1 MTNQKE
7 EGTLVPTEPEA
18 ATATPQSR
26 PSKSDS
32 EGTES
37 GPEMDEFVLG
47 RRGIMAFF
55 TLSVLT
61 LMVALDGTSIS
72 VALPIITQDL
82 KGTAIEAFWSGTSF
96 LLASTVFQPNFAS
109 LSGIFGR
116 RPLVLVAL
124 TLFFVGTVVC
134 SVANNFTYMLVGRSI
149 QGVGGGGLIAL
160 SEVIVTDLVP
170 LRLRGQ
176 YFGILSAMWSVGS
189 VTGPILGGGF
199 SQDVTWRWIFYINFP
214 FIGVGL
220 VTIILFLKLNIIPTS
235 LAEKLRQIDYV
246 GTIIFV
252 GSMSS
257 FLIPLTWG
265 GILYDWDSWRTL
277 VPLIIGVVG
286 LLVFSF
292 YEYSFA
298 KDPIIPPKIFQNR
311 TAAVSF
317 AGSFL
322 QGLVLWCLLYYQPLY
337 YEAVKGYSPIMAGV
351 ALFPAT
357 FTVAPSAGVVGVL
370 VTKYGHYRWA
380 IWLGWSLSTFGLGL
394 LCYMDVDTSIP
405 AFIFINIVPGIGL
418 GLLFPSIGFAIQAS
432 ATNDTLAIAVGMF
445 SFFRAMGQAVGV
457 AIGGVVF
464 QNQMYSNL
472 VASGIPA
479 LASMASEYSQDA
491 AGLVEVIKRMPDG
504 AEKLGLQTAYTDSL
518 RIVYAVCCG
527 ICGIALALSVLTQ
540 SYDLNRALET
550 TQGLRKEK
558 NPSPKGDVEK
568 VGN

>member
-1 MTNQKE
+1 MSKE
-7 EGTLVPTEPEA
+7 ALGTDSPDDIIG
-18 ATATPQSR
+18 QSEVNTKAR
-26 PSKSDS
+26 
-32 EGTES
+32 T
-37 GPEMDEFVLG
+37 PEMDEFKLG
-47 RRGIMAFF
+47 KRGILAFF

-72 VALPIITQDL
+72 VALPIITKDL
-82 KGTAIEAFWSGTSF
+82 GGTAIEAFWSGTSF
-96 LLASTVFQPNFAS
+96 LLSSTVFQPNFAS

-124 TLFFVGTVVC
+124 TLFFIGTVIC
-134 SVANNFTYMLVGRSI
+134 SVADGFTLMLVGRSI

-189 VTGPILGGGF
+189 VSGPILGGGF
-199 SQDVTWRWIFYINFP
+199 AEDVSWRWIFYINFP
-214 FIGVGL
+214 FIAISGL
-220 VTIILFLKLNIIPTS
+220 AIILFLKLNIIPTS
-235 LAEKLRQIDYV
+235 LAQKLRQIDYI
-246 GTIIFV
+246 GTILFV
-252 GSMSS
+252 GSLAS

-265 GILYDWDSWRTL
+265 GIVYPWSSWRTL
-277 VPLIIGVVG
+277 VPLLIGIAG
-286 LLVFSF
+286 LLVFTA
-292 YEYSFA
+292 YEILYA
-298 KDPIIPPKIFQNR
+298 KDPIIPPLIFQNR

-337 YEAVKGYSPIMAGV
+337 YEAVKGYTPIMAGV

-357 FTVAPSAGVVGVL
+357 FTVAPSAAVVGIL

-380 IWLGWSLSTFGLGL
+380 IWLGWLLSTFGLGL

-405 AFIFINIVPGIGL
+405 AWVFINIIPGLGL

-432 ATNDTLAIAVGMF
+432 ATNETLAIAVGMF

-457 AIGGVVF
+457 AIGGVIF
-464 QNQMYSNL
+464 QNRMYANL
-472 VASGIPA
+472 LTYPG
-479 LASMASEYSQDA
+479 LAPMASEYSQDA
-491 AGLVEVIKRMPDG
+491 AGLVQVIRAMSDGEEKGQLRM
-504 AEKLGLQTAYTDSL
+504 AYTDSL
-518 RIVYAVCCG
+518 RIVYAVSCG
-527 ICGIALALSVLTQ
+527 VCAVAGGLSLLTR

-550 TQGLRKEK
+550 GQGLVEK
-558 NPSPKGDVEK
+558 RGDVE
-568 VGN
+568 GGM

>member
-1 MTNQKE
+1 M
-7 EGTLVPTEPEA
+7 EG
-18 ATATPQSR
+18 
-26 PSKSDS
+26 
-32 EGTES
+32 
-37 GPEMDEFVLG
+37 FVLG
-47 RRGIMAFF
+47 KRGILAFF

-61 LMVALDGTSIS
+61 LMVAIDGTSIS
-72 VALPIITQDL
+72 VALPIITKDL

-96 LLASTVFQPNFAS
+96 LLSSTVFQPNFAS

-116 RPLVLVAL
+116 RPLVLTAL

-134 SVANNFTYMLVGRSI
+134 SVAKDFTYVLVGRSI

-176 YFGILSAMWSVGS
+176 YFGILSAMWSLGS

-199 SQDVTWRWIFYINFP
+199 AQDVTWRWIFYINFP
-214 FIGVGL
+214 FIGIGL
-220 VTIILFLKLNIIPTS
+220 VSIILFLKLNIIPTS
-235 LAEKLRQIDYV
+235 LTQKLRQIDYI

-252 GSMSS
+252 GSLSS

-265 GILYDWDSWRTL
+265 GILYPWSSWRTL

-286 LLVFSF
+286 LIVFSV
-292 YEYSFA
+292 YEYRFA
-298 KDPIIPPKIFQNR
+298 TDPIIPPAIFQNR
-311 TAAVSF
+311 TASVSF

-357 FTVAPSAGVVGVL
+357 FTVAPSAAVVGIL
-370 VTKYGHYRWA
+370 VTKFGHYRWA
-380 IWLGWSLSTFGLGL
+380 IWTGWTLSTFGLGL

-432 ATNDTLAIAVGMF
+432 ATNETLAIAVGMF

-464 QNQMYSNL
+464 QNRMYHYL
-472 VASGIPA
+472 LGYEA
-479 LASMASEYSQDA
+479 LAPMASAYSQDA
-491 AGLVEVIKRMPDG
+491 AGLVEVIKSMPGG
-504 AEKLGLQTAYTDSL
+504 AEKLALQTAYTDSL
-518 RIVYAVCCG
+518 RIVYAVCCAV
-527 ICGIALALSVLTQ
+527 CGVALVLSLGTQ
-540 SYDLNRALET
+540 SYDLNRALESV
-550 TQGLRKEK
+550 QGLRGREV
-558 NPSPKGDVEK
+558 DVEAK
-568 VGN
+568 Q

>member
-1 MTNQKE
+1 
-7 EGTLVPTEPEA
+7 
-18 ATATPQSR
+18 
-26 PSKSDS
+26 
-32 EGTES
+32 
-37 GPEMDEFVLG
+37 MDFVLG
-47 RRGIMAFF
+47 KRGILAFF

-72 VALPIITQDL
+72 VALPIITRDL

-96 LLASTVFQPNFAS
+96 LLSSTVFQPNFAS

-116 RPLVLVAL
+116 RPLVLTAL
-124 TLFFVGTVVC
+124 TLFFVGTVIC
-134 SVANNFTYMLVGRSI
+134 SVANDFTHMLIGRSI

-199 SQDVTWRWIFYINFP
+199 AQDVTWRWIFYINFP
-214 FIGVGL
+214 FIGIGL
-220 VTIILFLKLNIIPTS
+220 VSIVLFLKLNIIPSS
-235 LAEKLRQIDYV
+235 LAQKLRQIDYI
-246 GTIIFV
+246 GTVIFV
-252 GSMSS
+252 GSLSS

-265 GILYDWDSWRTL
+265 GILYSWSSWRTL

-286 LLVFSF
+286 LAVFSV
-292 YEYSFA
+292 YEYRFA
-298 KDPIIPPKIFQNR
+298 TDPIIPPAIFQNR
-311 TAAVSF
+311 TASVSF

-322 QGLVLWCLLYYQPLY
+322 QGLVLWCILYYQPLY

-357 FTVAPSAGVVGVL
+357 FTVAPSAAVVGIL
-370 VTKYGHYRWA
+370 VTKFGHYRWA
-380 IWLGWSLSTFGLGL
+380 IWTGWTLSTFGLGL

-405 AFIFINIVPGIGL
+405 AFIFINIIPGIGL

-432 ATNDTLAIAVGMF
+432 ATNETLAIAVGMF

-464 QNQMYSNL
+464 QNRMYHYLLRYES
-472 VASGIPA
+472 
-479 LASMASEYSQDA
+479 LAPMAGVYSQDA
-491 AGLVEVIKRMPDG
+491 AGLVEVIKTMHDG
-504 AEKLGLQTAYTDSL
+504 AEKLALQTAYTDSL
-518 RIVYAVCCG
+518 RIVYAVCCAV
-527 ICGIALALSVLTQ
+527 CGVALVLSLGTQ
-540 SYDLNRALET
+540 SYDLNRALESV
-550 TQGLRKEK
+550 QGLRGREV
-558 NPSPKGDVEK
+558 DVEAK
-568 VGN
+568 L